1 MVQSKAA
8 GIVTG
13 AFKATSTPALDIEA
27 YLMPMKQQ
35 LDQLAKESAMRVAES
50 TIYESMIN
58 LRSKRKNQAQSP
70 LEKTTA
76 RLVKDGIYMKKL
88 EKKIHFAVSPWWQ
101 PPLINILSTKELALK
116 SHEIITQQQT
126 AHKAE
131 FYTDGSGING
141 KIGASVVLSSMGQ
154 TFKVYLGTD
163 RVFTVYAGELVGIWL
178 ALTTARDH
186 LWSKITIVNFTDNQA
201 AIRAI
206 QNPTK
211 HPGQNILVMIF
222 SVLDELRA
230 QGKGIQLHEWIPA
243 HKEVAENEKADIA
256 AKMATGWRKKEQRKC
271 KVCGSGHQIHCPAC
285 FNPLAPL
292 RQQPGCKAGCTE
304 RMGSRVEGRRKN

>member
-1 MVQSKAA
+1 
-8 GIVTG
+8 
-13 AFKATSTPALDIEA
+13 
-27 YLMPMKQQ
+27 MKQQ

-50 TIYESMIN
+50 TKYESMIN
-58 LRSKRKNQAQSP
+58 LRSKRKNRAQSP

-88 EKKIHFAVSPWWQ
+88 EKKIHFAVSPS
-101 PPLINILSTKELALK
+101 LINVLSTKELALK

-141 KIGASVVLSSMGQ
+141 KIGASVVLPSMGL

-206 QNPTK
+206 QNLTK
-211 HPGQNILVMIF
+211 QSGQNILVKIF

-230 QGKGIQLHEWIPA
+230 QGKEIQLHEWIPA

-256 AKMATGWRKKEQRKC
+256 AKMATGWRRKKKGNVKFVEVDTR
-271 KVCGSGHQIHCPAC
+271 
-285 FNPLAPL
+285 FTAPPVSIPWL
-292 RQQPGCKAGCTE
+292 RSA
-304 RMGSRVEGRRKN
+304 SN